1 MYTTFDP
8 FDLFS
13 FRSPY
18 SPSRQVYVI
27 SDSEYEELRQD
38 EAKRQVLALESKANR
53 YKTAA
58 AELEERIEEL
68 RKEHKLLEGT
78 ADEKKLTGAK

>member
-13 FRSPY
+13 FRSTP
-18 SPSRQVYVI
+18 PTRQVYVI
-27 SDSEYEELRQD
+27 SDTEYAELRQA
-38 EAKRQVLALESKANR
+38 EAKREVLALESKANR

-68 RKEHKLLEGT
+68 REEHKLLEGT
-78 ADEKKLTGAK
+78 ADEKKLTGATK